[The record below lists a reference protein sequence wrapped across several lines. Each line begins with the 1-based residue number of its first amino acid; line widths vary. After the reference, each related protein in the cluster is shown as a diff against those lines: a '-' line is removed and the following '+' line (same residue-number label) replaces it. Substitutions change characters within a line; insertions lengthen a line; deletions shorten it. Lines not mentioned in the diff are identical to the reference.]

1 MSQVLY
7 VNSFEET
14 EKVGE
19 ALCHLFLSQKKT
31 RAFVALYGDMGV
43 GKTAFSRGFG
53 RGLGID
59 RVKSPTFTIVN
70 EHRGTPLPLFH
81 FDMYRIQDSDDL
93 YTIGYDDYLRRD
105 GYILCEWSERI
116 PDDIPEDAISVFI
129 EKTDVLDARKITIGG
144 AKVEYTGT

>member
-1 MSQVLY
+1 MSQVIY
-7 VNSFEET
+7 VNSPYET
-14 EKVGE
+14 ENVGE
-19 ALCHLFLSQKKT
+19 ALCHLLLAQQKE

-59 RVKSPTFTIVN
+59 RVKSPTYTIVN

-93 YTIGYDDYLRRD
+93 YTIGYDDYLGRN

-116 PDDIPEDAISVFI
+116 PDDIPEDAISVLI
-129 EKTDVLDARKITIGG
+129 EKTDNLETRKITIGG
-144 AKVEYTGT
+144 AEIEYTSP